1 MDISN
6 QQIDENSNQQ
16 LKQNEQKLNNLSMQ
30 LSQKFTMK
38 NQGSIRDYP
47 QIALRQAESIKPL
60 QKNNS
65 LMHQSNKQSSLS
77 RQQHDQ
83 SQINAKNNYL
93 DVKTSDS
100 NRVKSISKNKF
111 GENRISYDFT
121 NHNVELQNG
130 KLVFKDI
137 REDIL
142 TKKVDKAL
150 IKVQQI
156 NNQKY
161 AIKLLGL
168 KHFLLKLSRFTHSY
182 MNKHLTKYQKT
193 VIRDLSLPEV
203 NSNLIRD
210 ASQKKDEDDLAFF
223 DRVLQMIPLFNP
235 SNTFILLWDVIQMIF
250 ILLFF
255 FAIPL
260 QIVYNLGMGT
270 FITNVVFN
278 MGLVLFIID
287 NVICLN
293 TTYFDKGIPVKD
305 RQLIWYHYLRKHFV
319 TDFLSNIPVMIESFF
334 TSLSGIWGLFMLLQY
349 LKVDRITIIIRK
361 VEEIFHLSPK
371 QKQLV
376 RLAKLLF
383 RVLFVAHIFSCMW
396 LWLAL
401 SNNSDSQ
408 VWLDKYN
415 YNTLSWDQ
423 QYLASYYFT
432 TVTMITVG
440 YGDFVPVNNREF
452 AFCIFTML
460 VACGVFAYAVNQI
473 GSIFENM
480 SKQEMQINEMMYNI
494 SSYMH
499 LKKVSKELQYQIR
512 EYLQYY
518 WTEQQDR
525 DTEVEEKIKSL
536 LSDNLRDQLALEAN
550 NIVLKDSV
558 VFINN
563 FSNSVISRSV
573 PLIKEY
579 RATPDEIILIEN
591 TLTEDQNIYFI
602 EKGQVEVFLS
612 QSDQPIQIMKLKA
625 GDCFGQVGFFTGLT
639 RTLSVKSLDFTTL
652 IYIKRSEFIDL
663 LKEYPEDYEQFCY
676 IKDKILN
683 ESDYRM
689 IGMKCYSCKDGKH
702 LANDCPYLH
711 YTPKKFLL
719 LKKYFYPG
727 YHQNRQKHERKK
739 FLKSPNSLKAKSNIR
754 EKAEQIQEQ
763 FSVIIDELFGDDDFF
778 DTDDEENKLGVDSD
792 EDDDYENSSER
803 EDEQDENKESQQ
815 KLGFKLPSFLQQFN
829 YTKKASIDKQVEKD
843 NSKQDEGCIS
853 ESNLQINNSNQKILP
868 NQQINTQL
876 GYLNSNSLQN
886 QQGLDDSEKLS
897 PLGAQN
903 EKLVSFSMD
912 AKNEEM
918 DFENQNNEQN
928 QKAYLQIQKENN
940 NIINSRKIVA
950 PILKSLQSQSTTG
963 TKEIKESQYSQ
974 NQIAP
979 PPSSMNATSN
989 TKLEKRLSIQKVQR
1003 QESKRKSTKKH
1014 TTGNSNNSNNNNSN
1028 ASQCINAINNLIKKQ
1043 NSMKDD
1049 QSVYTNQLSSQYS
1062 KLETHGKQQN
1072 NKYKS
1077 NNLTGIS
1084 KNNDFKNNNNILLQ
1098 TNSSVF
1104 ENIKRISYDQNQML
1118 LNKIIEILGTNQHTT
1133 RKSSQDCQ
1141 SVIEGS
1147 DNQTNFYGLDDFDT
1161 LKNYSFYYPSSNVEY
1176 VLNKLISSKN
1186 HTNVKQN
1193 IFLHLNKL
1201 KPTTQNNV
1209 QNNSINPQDF
1219 VRKNRKTGGTRIVAS
1234 GGVAG
1239 NLLNKFRQQEDSKEV
1254 SEIYQDAERNS
1265 ILGMSHST
1273 SGINNNGEGS
1283 PFVRG
1288 GARKATKRQNIML
1301 VSGDGQEDS
1310 KANSL
1315 EGIISQ
1321 AQAKKS
1327 RFKNEVSQIQEEDDE
1342 EKEKQRLSFSVSDN
1356 KFQSNNISEQLKFNS
1371 KYDQLEDCQS
1381 NRSQELDAIIGFK
1394 GETFSKL
1401 PSQQSISDNGQIT
1414 AFRNLEC
1421 SPSHKSNKPRSKK
1434 IQNCI

>member
-1 MDISN
+1 MDITT
-6 QQIDENSNQQ
+6 QQVDDNSNQN
-16 LKQNEQKLNNLSMQ
+16 LKQNEQKFNDFSI
-30 LSQKFTMK
+30 SFSEKY
-38 NQGSIRDYP
+38 SIRNENSISDYP
-47 QIALRQAESIKPL
+47 QIALRQADSIKPL
-60 QKNNS
+60 KKNNS
-65 LMHQSNKQSSLS
+65 LMQQSLKQQSLKKL
-77 RQQHDQ
+77 QPDQ
-83 SQINAKNNYL
+83 TQTNVKSHYL

-100 NRVKSISKNKF
+100 HRIKPLSKNKF
-111 GENRISYDFT
+111 GDNRISYDFT

-156 NNQKY
+156 DNQKY

-203 NSNLIRD
+203 SNNLIRD
-210 ASQKKDEDDLAFF
+210 ASQKKDEEDLAFF
-223 DRVLQMIPLFNP
+223 ERILQMIPLFNP
-235 SNTFILLWDVIQMIF
+235 SNTFILLWDVLQMIF

-260 QIVYNLGMGT
+260 QIVYNLGIGT
-270 FITNVVFN
+270 FISSAIFN
-278 MGLVLFIID
+278 TGLVLFIID
-287 NVICLN
+287 NIICLN

-305 RQLIWYHYLRKHFV
+305 RQLIWYHYLKKHFV

-383 RVLFVAHIFSCMW
+383 RVLFVAHMFACIW

-401 SNNSDSQ
+401 TNHSDSQ
-408 VWLDKYN
+408 VWMNKYD

-525 DTEVEEKIKSL
+525 DTEIEEKIKSL

-625 GDCFGQVGFFTGLT
+625 GECFGQVGFFTGLT

-683 ESDYRM
+683 ESDYRL

-702 LANDCPYLH
+702 LANECPYLH

-739 FLKSPNSLKAKSNIR
+739 FLKSANSLKAKQNIR

-778 DTDDEENKLGVDSD
+778 DSDEEDNRLALNSDED
-792 EDDDYENSSER
+792 EDDDENNQVN
-803 EDEQDENKESQQ
+803 EDGKDANKDSQQ
-815 KLGFKLPSFLQQFN
+815 KLGFKIPSFLQHFN
-829 YTKKASIDKQVEKD
+829 YAKKASIDKQMEKD
-843 NSKQDEGCIS
+843 FFKQDEDCIS
-853 ESNLQINNSNQKILP
+853 ESNSQLNNSHLKILP
-868 NQQINTQL
+868 NQQINLQL
-876 GYLNSNSLQN
+876 EFLNSNSI
-886 QQGLDDSEKLS
+886 QQGLDESEKLS
-897 PLGAQN
+897 PIGVQN
-903 EKLVSFSMD
+903 EKIVSFSMEQ
-912 AKNEEM
+912 KNEET

-928 QKAYLQIQKENN
+928 QKGYLHISKESN
-940 NIINSRKIVA
+940 NIISSRKVA
-950 PILKSLQSQSTTG
+950 PPLLKSLQSQSTTG
-963 TKEIKESQYSQ
+963 TKEFKESQYSQ

-979 PPSSMNATSN
+979 PPPSMITNSN
-989 TKLEKRLSIQKVQR
+989 IKIEKRQSLPKIQR

-1014 TTGNSNNSNNNNSN
+1014 TTGNSNNSNNNI
-1028 ASQCINAINNLIKKQ
+1028 ASQCINAISHLIKKQ
-1043 NSMKDD
+1043 NSMKEE
-1049 QSVYTNQLSSQYS
+1049 STVYTNQLSSQFS
-1062 KLETHGKQQN
+1062 KLETISKQQN
-1072 NKYKS
+1072 TKYKS
-1077 NNLTGIS
+1077 NNLTGMQ
-1084 KNNDFKNNNNILLQ
+1084 KTNDFKNYNNVLLKA
-1098 TNSSVF
+1098 NSSVP
-1104 ENIKRISYDQNQML
+1104 ENIKRISYDQNQIL
-1118 LNKIIEILGTNQHTT
+1118 FNKIIEILGSNQHPT

-1147 DNQTNFYGLDDFDT
+1147 DNQTNFQGLDDFDS
-1161 LKNYSFYYPSSNVEY
+1161 LKNYNFYYPSSNAEY
-1176 VLNKLISSKN
+1176 VLNKLTSFKN
-1186 HTNVKQN
+1186 HSNVKQN
-1193 IFLHLNKL
+1193 IFIHLNKL
-1201 KPTTQNNV
+1201 KPTAQSNN
-1209 QNNSINPQDF
+1209 QNNSVNPQDF

-1234 GGVAG
+1234 GGVTE
-1239 NLLNKFRQQEDSKEV
+1239 NLLNKFRQQEDSKEIQ
-1254 SEIYQDAERNS
+1254 EIYQESESHTLNLMNHSNS
-1265 ILGMSHST
+1265 GV
-1273 SGINNNGEGS
+1273 NNGEGS

-1310 KANSL
+1310 KTNTI
-1315 EGIISQ
+1315 EGMFQ
-1321 AQAKKS
+1321 QTQVKKS
-1327 RFKNEVSQIQEEDDE
+1327 RFKSDISEIQEEDDE
-1342 EKEKQRLSFSVSDN
+1342 EKERQRLSFSV
-1356 KFQSNNISEQLKFNS
+1356 NNNNQQCIHMSEQIKLNPKS
-1371 KYDQLEDCQS
+1371 RQLEDYPS
-1381 NRSQELDAIIGFK
+1381 NRTYEIDATYGAK
-1394 GETFSKL
+1394 RETFSKI

-1421 SPSHKSNKPRSKK
+1421 FPSHNNPKSQKF
-1434 IQNCI
+1434 QN

>member
-1 MDISN
+1 MDTSN
-6 QQIDENSNQQ
+6 QQIQDNSNSQ
-16 LKQNEQKLNNLSMQ
+16 LNQNEQTLNGLVASSFAHKYSMR
-30 LSQKFTMK
+30 
-38 NQGSIRDYP
+38 NQNSIGEYP
-47 QIALRQAESIKPL
+47 QITLRQADSIKAL
-60 QKNNS
+60 KKNNS
-65 LMHQSNKQSSLS
+65 LMHQSIKLQNQAKP
-77 RQQHDQ
+77 QHDQ
-83 SQINAKNNYL
+83 TQLNIKSNYL
-93 DVKTSDS
+93 DVGTSDS
-100 NRVKSISKNKF
+100 HRVKSTSKSKF
-111 GENRISYDFT
+111 GDNRISYDFS

-193 VIRDLSLPEV
+193 VIRDQALPEV
-203 NSNLIRD
+203 SNNQIRD
-210 ASQKKDEDDLAFF
+210 SSQKKDEDDLAFF
-223 DRVLQMIPLFNP
+223 ERILQMIPLFNP

-260 QIVYNLGMGT
+260 QIVYNLGIGT
-270 FITNVVFN
+270 FITNILFN
-278 MGLVLFIID
+278 TGLVLFIID
-287 NVICLN
+287 NIICLN

-319 TDFLSNIPVMIESFF
+319 TDFLSNIPVMIESFL
-334 TSLSGIWGLFMLLQY
+334 TSLSGIWGLLMLLQY

-383 RVLFVAHIFSCMW
+383 RVLFVAHIFSCIW

-401 SNNSDSQ
+401 TNNTDSQ
-408 VWLDKYN
+408 VWIDKYN

-525 DTEVEEKIKSL
+525 DTEIEEKIKSL

-563 FSNSVISRSV
+563 FSNQVISRSV

-591 TLTEDQNIYFI
+591 TITEDQNIYFI

-652 IYIKRSEFIDL
+652 IYIKRSEFIEL

-683 ESDYRM
+683 ESDYRL

-702 LANDCPYLH
+702 LANECPYLH

-763 FSVIIDELFGDDDFF
+763 FSVIIDELFGDEDFF
-778 DTDDEENKLGVDSD
+778 DTDEEEENKLAADSDD
-792 EDDDYENSSER
+792 EDDENSQEN
-803 EDEQDENKESQQ
+803 EEEKEENKDSQQ
-815 KLGFKLPSFLQQFN
+815 RIGFKLPSFLQQLN
-829 YTKKASIDKQVEKD
+829 YAKKLSIDRQVD
-843 NSKQDEGCIS
+843 KQDEGNLS
-853 ESNLQINNSNQKILP
+853 ESNLQLNNSNQKILP
-868 NQQINTQL
+868 NQQINVQL
-876 GYLNSNSLQN
+876 GFLNSNSLQN
-886 QQGLDDSEKLS
+886 QQGEDSEKLS
-897 PLGAQN
+897 PLGPQN
-903 EKLVSFSMD
+903 EKVVVFSMET
-912 AKNEEM
+912 KNEEI
-918 DFENQNNEQN
+918 DYENQNNEYN
-928 QKAYLQIQKENN
+928 QKGYLHIQKDTN
-940 NIINSRKIVA
+940 NIISSRKAVA

-963 TKEIKESQYSQ
+963 TKEIKESQFSQ

-979 PPSSMNATSN
+979 QQSVIIPTSN
-989 TKLEKRLSIQKVQR
+989 TKIEKRQSISKVQR

-1014 TTGNSNNSNNNNSN
+1014 TTGNSNSGGISNST
-1028 ASQCINAINNLIKKQ
+1028 QCINAISNLIKKQ
-1043 NSMKDD
+1043 NSMKDE
-1049 QSVYTNQLSSQYS
+1049 STIYTNQLSSQYS
-1062 KLETHGKQQN
+1062 KLETLSKQN

-1077 NNLTGIS
+1077 NNLAGMQKT
-1084 KNNDFKNNNNILLQ
+1084 NEFKNNNNILLQ
-1098 TNSSVF
+1098 ANSSVL
-1104 ENIKRISYDQNQML
+1104 ENIKRISYDQNQLL
-1118 LNKIIEILGTNQHTT
+1118 LNKIIEILGSNTHTG
-1133 RKSSQDCQ
+1133 RKTSQVSQ

-1147 DNQTNFYGLDDFDT
+1147 DNQTNFYGLEDFDT

-1176 VLNKLISSKN
+1176 VLDKIVSLKN
-1186 HTNVKQN
+1186 HTNVKHN
-1193 IFLHLNKL
+1193 LFIHLNKL
-1201 KPTTQNNV
+1201 KPTTQNNN
-1209 QNNSINPQDF
+1209 QSNSINPQDF

-1239 NLLNKFRQQEDSKEV
+1239 NLLNKFRQQEDTKEIAQ
-1254 SEIYQDAERNS
+1254 IYQESESNS
-1265 ILGMSHST
+1265 IIGVNR
-1273 SGINNNGEGS
+1273 SGSILNNGEGT

-1301 VSGDGQEDS
+1301 VSGGEEGSDDS
-1310 KANSL
+1310 KKSNI
-1315 EGIISQ
+1315 EGILSQ
-1321 AQAKKS
+1321 TQSKQS
-1327 RFKNEVSQIQEEDDE
+1327 RFKNEVSKIQEEEDE
-1342 EKEKQRLSFSVSDN
+1342 EERERQRLSM
-1356 KFQSNNISEQLKFNS
+1356 NISDINQQATSIVSEQVKLNF
-1371 KYDQLEDCQS
+1371 KYNQLEDCQS
-1381 NRSQELDAIIGFK
+1381 NRTYELDAIFGFK
-1394 GETFSKL
+1394 GETFSKI

-1414 AFRNLEC
+1414 GFRNLEC
-1421 SPSHKSNKPRSKK
+1421 SPSHHKNKPKNQK
-1434 IQNCI
+1434 IQN